1 MTVRFRLTATA
12 HHRCE
17 YFMFYSSDLVKY
29 HHCDITVWSYHVNM
43 WRHHCEHRDFLVSL
57 TKGLLTLTKANAIPR
72 VASKGIVKTS
82 NLLFTQNSDKYQ
94 RIFTLAFAFARCKW
108 TVTVCKCCRCTQWRI
123 QDLLF
128 WRVFCR
134 KPHENE
140 KKMDWNGRASLL
152 PPLPR
157 FAWPYWPEKRGAIL
171 CIFCEWML
179 QFVHWIFLL
188 CK

>member
-1 MTVRFRLTATA
+1 MTLGFRLTVSE

-72 VASKGIVKTS
+72 VASRGIVKTS
-82 NLLFTQNSDKYQ
+82 NLLFTQNSG
-94 RIFTLAFAFARCKW
+94 AFARCKW
-108 TVTVCKCCRCTQWRI
+108 TVTVCKRCRCTQWRI

-128 WRVFCR
+128 WRFFCR

-140 KKMDWNGRASLL
+140 KKNGLKWACIPLA
-152 PPLPR
+152 PPPPIRPTVLTGE
-157 FAWPYWPEKRGAIL
+157 AWRHFVYIL
-171 CIFCEWML
+171 RVNVTVCTLNIFIM
-179 QFVHWIFLL
+179 
-188 CK
+188 